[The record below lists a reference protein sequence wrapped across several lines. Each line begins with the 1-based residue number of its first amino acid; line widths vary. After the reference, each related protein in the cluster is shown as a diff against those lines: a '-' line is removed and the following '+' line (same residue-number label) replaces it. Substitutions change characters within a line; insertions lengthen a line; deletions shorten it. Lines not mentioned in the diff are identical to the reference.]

1 MRERNLHRGIME
13 VEVEVEVK
21 EKLVLSSMTT
31 HKTGAPG
38 EMLGVAAAVRL
49 SERA

>member
-1 MRERNLHRGIME
+1 MRGRSLHRGIM
-13 VEVEVEVK
+13 EVK

-31 HKTGAPG
+31 PQAGTPG

-49 SERA
+49 SERAWIW